1 MAACAIA
8 PSFRSVPSPARPF
21 GCATEYHEKETA
33 VLYQA
38 LRYVV
43 KRFASAGSFPSVPR
57 LGLDQ
62 ESFERLLVA
71 FRLESTSLRQAVGP
85 PEDFWE
91 LTSLLIESGDGSEET
106 RWVAHAV
113 ATACLAD
120 DHLWQD
126 LGLPDRNALT
136 RLLERYFRPLRE
148 RNVGDMRWKKFFYKQ
163 LCERAGFHACKA
175 PSCRECSDYPTCFGK
190 E

>member
-1 MAACAIA
+1 MTACPVA
-8 PSFRSVPSPARPF
+8 PSFRPVSSPALPL
-21 GCATEYHEKETA
+21 GCATECQEERALLH
-33 VLYQA
+33 QA
-38 LRYVV
+38 IRYVV
-43 KRFASAGSFPSVPR
+43 KRFASAGSFPCLPR

-62 ESFERLLVA
+62 DSFGRLLA
-71 FRLESTSLRQAVGP
+71 ACQLESAPPRQAGGI

-91 LTSLLIESGDGSEET
+91 LTSLLIEAGNGSEEA
-106 RWVAHAV
+106 RWAAHAV

-126 LGLPDRNALT
+126 LGLPDRKALT

-148 RNVGDMRWKKFFYKQ
+148 QNVGDMRWKKFFYKQ
-163 LCERAGFHACKA
+163 LCERAGFQACKA
-175 PSCRECSDYPTCFGK
+175 PSCRECSDYATCFGK